1 MGRSKQATEI
11 ALAAMDLEEMRRLE
25 HNDRLQTQKSGRVT
39 PTKQSHRRF
48 PISCLN
54 LLRNIDG
61 NLRCADCQ
69 ASNPQWATISYGA
82 LLCIECSGR
91 HRQLGVQVRDVS
103 WQLTP
108 FSAPFLSDH
117 FTNTFFASIRIFLS
131 LTTSLPSPPLQI
143 SRVRSISMDSWSHSE
158 VLSILEGGNQQLNNF
173 FTRHGLDESHTSLN
187 DDTNRCRYKTNAA
200 MFYRENLSLHVKR
213 VEEAGLYE
221 GRHCSVKKKKSTS
234 SRRRKILRSHKVE
247 NESLE
252 ACKTVVGAWLDCAE
266 GKILCEI

>member
-25 HNDRLQTQKSGRVT
+25 HNDRLQTQNSGRVT

-91 HRQLGVQVRDVS
+91 HRQLGV
-103 WQLTP
+103 
-108 FSAPFLSDH
+108 
-117 FTNTFFASIRIFLS
+117 
-131 LTTSLPSPPLQI
+131 QI

-252 ACKTVVGAWLDCAE
+252 ACKTVVGA
-266 GKILCEI
+266 